1 MNCKEIVKV
10 VHHSVIYVVQL
21 LQCCPR
27 RRRHLDLLDLSIYSV
42 FLLKISGAAAA
53 ARAPVG
59 VPEADVSFEA
69 PFVTIVYVMWK
80 YFLSTNSARQGRPK
94 SRQGAFSAWS
104 LFSLSLSISL

>member
-1 MNCKEIVKV
+1 MWFSFCSAALAV
-10 VHHSVIYVVQL
+10 VVI
-21 LQCCPR
+21 
-27 RRRHLDLLDLSIYSV
+27 SIYSV

-53 ARAPVG
+53 AAPVG

>member
-1 MNCKEIVKV
+1 MNCKKIVKV

-27 RRRHLDLLDLSIYSV
+27 RRRHLDLVDLSIYSV
-42 FLLKISGAAAA
+42 FLLQISGAATAA
-53 ARAPVG
+53 AVG